1 MNVESNV
8 DRQHVSRDRRQSW
21 SEQVDV
27 SHFRTGARAEVCEEI
42 SRPDLRAQSEA
53 LKVKPSCARNGNLC
67 DIGLSLWVRPAAAQ
81 DIPLIHVHQRRGAR
95 RSTSHGRGVVVG
107 QLPRNPALLVTASA
121 DERDRAP
128 QTRPCGWPRAVA
140 CAGRRP
146 SASCASPSPQRR
158 CSHSGSNQV

>member
-1 MNVESNV
+1 MALPQRGETGNESNV
-8 DRQHVSRDRRQSW
+8 RPTRHVVTDSPQSW
-21 SEQVDV
+21 SEQVEF

-95 RSTSHGRGVVVG
+95 APLNFPRPGGCGR
-107 QLPRNPALLVTASA
+107 LVT
-121 DERDRAP
+121 
-128 QTRPCGWPRAVA
+128 T
-140 CAGRRP
+140 
-146 SASCASPSPQRR
+146 
-158 CSHSGSNQV
+158 